1 MNKLRKA
8 LLVILFI
15 SYIFKWTYLFLIG
28 RNQNETQ
35 NAVINVN
42 VPDSADNYLLCKNNK
57 FYVVVCHFFISFS
70 LSSCGE
76 RVQKKFI

>member
-42 VPDSADNYLLCKNNK
+42 VPGEIGISSAVILPK
-57 FYVVVCHFFISFS
+57 FFYPNI
-70 LSSCGE
+70 
-76 RVQKKFI
+76 